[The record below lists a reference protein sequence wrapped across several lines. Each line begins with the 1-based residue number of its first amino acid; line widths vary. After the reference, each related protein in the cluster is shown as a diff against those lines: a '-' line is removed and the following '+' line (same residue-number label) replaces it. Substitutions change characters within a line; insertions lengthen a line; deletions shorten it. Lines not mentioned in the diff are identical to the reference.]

1 MLTEKKI
8 YFNIP
13 VEYIKKEKLFNI
25 LITQYSY
32 KDLSKYVGVRSS
44 AFMKKFNITN
54 EELLSL
60 AKSGLIKV
68 SYETLYLYT
77 PNLEFDA
84 PNNRWN
90 KYKLYDVYDYFK
102 LKQKDIDK
110 KLGR

>member
-1 MLTEKKI
+1 MEEENYMDKFESPEEFIKYQIIHHKDCLLTKKDIRKLLTEKKI

-60 AKSGLIKV
+60 AKSG
-68 SYETLYLYT
+68 
-77 PNLEFDA
+77 
-84 PNNRWN
+84 
-90 KYKLYDVYDYFK
+90 
-102 LKQKDIDK
+102 
-110 KLGR
+110 